1 MLEVFFDN
9 PKVFSFFS
17 ELLSS
22 EKDESPAFRI
32 LVDLGVSPE
41 GGGDILKGFVFL
53 GILSETRNFLDTHL
67 FKINRDAPATLAVLM
82 FDDIIEKITKAK
94 LLNDGD
100 SEEISIE
107 RIVVDEDISLD
118 DFLKMLENGL
128 YEFKSKLI

>member
-9 PKVFSFFS
+9 PKVFSFFR
-17 ELLSS
+17 ELLNS
-22 EKDESPAFRI
+22 EKDEISAFRI
-32 LVDLGVSPE
+32 LFDLGVSPE
-41 GGGDILKGFVFL
+41 EGADILKDFVFL

-82 FDDIIEKITKAK
+82 FDDIIEKITKIK

-100 SEEISIE
+100 SEEISIDH
-107 RIVVDEDISLD
+107 IVVDKDMSLE

-128 YEFKSKLI
+128 

>member
-9 PKVFSFFS
+9 PKVFSFFR
-17 ELLSS
+17 ELLNS
-22 EKDESPAFRI
+22 EKDEIPAFRI
-32 LVDLGVSPE
+32 LFDLGVSPE
-41 GGGDILKGFVFL
+41 EGADILKDFVFL

-82 FDDIIEKITKAK
+82 FDDIIEKITKIK

-107 RIVVDEDISLD
+107 RIVVDEDMSLD
-118 DFLKMLENGL
+118 DFFKILENGL
-128 YEFKSKLI
+128 

>member
-9 PKVFSFFS
+9 PKVFSFFR
-17 ELLSS
+17 ELLNS
-22 EKDESPAFRI
+22 EKDEIPAFRI
-32 LVDLGVSPE
+32 LFDLGVSPE
-41 GGGDILKGFVFL
+41 EGADILKDFVFL

-128 YEFKSKLI
+128 

>member
-9 PKVFSFFS
+9 PKVFSFFR
-17 ELLSS
+17 ELLNS
-22 EKDESPAFRI
+22 EKDEIPAFRI
-32 LVDLGVSPE
+32 LFDLGVSPE
-41 GGGDILKGFVFL
+41 EGADILKDFVFL

-82 FDDIIEKITKAK
+82 FDDIIEKITKIK

-100 SEEISIE
+100 SEEISIDH
-107 RIVVDEDISLD
+107 IVVDKDMSLE

-128 YEFKSKLI
+128 

>member
-9 PKVFSFFS
+9 PKAFSFFR

-22 EKDESPAFRI
+22 EKDEIPAFRI
-32 LVDLGVSPE
+32 LFDLGVSPE
-41 GGGDILKGFVFL
+41 EGADILKGFVFL

-82 FDDIIEKITKAK
+82 FDDIIEKITKIK

-100 SEEISIE
+100 SEEISIDH
-107 RIVVDEDISLD
+107 IVVDKDMSLE
-118 DFLKMLENGL
+118 DFLKILENGL
-128 YEFKSKLI
+128 

>member
-9 PKVFSFFS
+9 PKVFSFFR
-17 ELLSS
+17 ELLGS
-22 EKDESPAFRI
+22 EKDEIPAFRI
-32 LVDLGVSPE
+32 LFDLGVSPE
-41 GGGDILKGFVFL
+41 EGADILKDFVFL

-128 YEFKSKLI
+128 

>member
-9 PKVFSFFS
+9 PKVFSFFR
-17 ELLSS
+17 ELLNS
-22 EKDESPAFRI
+22 EKDEISAFRI
-32 LVDLGVSPE
+32 LFDLGVSPE
-41 GGGDILKGFVFL
+41 EGADILKDFVFL

-82 FDDIIEKITKAK
+82 FDDIIEKITKIK

-100 SEEISIE
+100 SEKISIDH
-107 RIVVDEDISLD
+107 IVVDKDMSLE

-128 YEFKSKLI
+128 

>member
-9 PKVFSFFS
+9 PKVFSFFR
-17 ELLSS
+17 ELLNS
-22 EKDESPAFRI
+22 EKDEIPAFRI
-32 LVDLGVSPE
+32 LFDLGVSPE
-41 GGGDILKGFVFL
+41 EGADILKDFVFL

-82 FDDIIEKITKAK
+82 FDDIIEKITKIK

-100 SEEISIE
+100 SEKISIDH
-107 RIVVDEDISLD
+107 IVVDKDMSLE

-128 YEFKSKLI
+128 

>member
-9 PKVFSFFS
+9 PEVFSFFR
-17 ELLSS
+17 ELLNS
-22 EKDESPAFRI
+22 EKDEISAFRI
-32 LVDLGVSPE
+32 LFDLGVSPE
-41 GGGDILKGFVFL
+41 EGADILKDFVFL

-100 SEEISIE
+100 DEEISIE
-107 RIVVDEDISLD
+107 RIVVDKNMSLD
-118 DFLKMLENGL
+118 DFLKILENGL
-128 YEFKSKLI
+128 

>member
-9 PKVFSFFS
+9 PKVFSFFR
-17 ELLSS
+17 ELLNS
-22 EKDESPAFRI
+22 EKDEIPAFRI
-32 LVDLGVSPE
+32 LFDLGVSPE
-41 GGGDILKGFVFL
+41 EGADILKDFVFL

-82 FDDIIEKITKAK
+82 FDDIIEKITKIK

-100 SEEISIE
+100 SEEISIDH
-107 RIVVDEDISLD
+107 IVVDRDMSLE

-128 YEFKSKLI
+128 

>member
-9 PKVFSFFS
+9 PKVFSFFR
-17 ELLSS
+17 ELLNS
-22 EKDESPAFRI
+22 EKDEIPAFRI
-32 LVDLGVSPE
+32 LFDLGISPE
-41 GGGDILKGFVFL
+41 EGADILKDFVFL

-107 RIVVDEDISLD
+107 RIVVDKDMSLD

-128 YEFKSKLI
+128 

>member
-9 PKVFSFFS
+9 PEVFSFFR
-17 ELLSS
+17 ELINS
-22 EKDESPAFRI
+22 EKDEIPAFRI
-32 LVDLGVSPE
+32 LFDLGVSPE
-41 GGGDILKGFVFL
+41 EGADILKDFVFL

-82 FDDIIEKITKAK
+82 FDDIIEKIIKIK

-107 RIVVDEDISLD
+107 RIVVDKDMSLD

-128 YEFKSKLI
+128 

>member
-9 PKVFSFFS
+9 PKVFSFFR
-17 ELLSS
+17 ELLNS
-22 EKDESPAFRI
+22 EKDEIPAFRI
-32 LVDLGVSPE
+32 LFDLGVSSKE
-41 GGGDILKGFVFL
+41 GADILKDFVFL

-82 FDDIIEKITKAK
+82 FDDIIEKITKIK

-100 SEEISIE
+100 DEEISIE
-107 RIVVDEDISLD
+107 RIVVDKDMSLD

-128 YEFKSKLI
+128 

>member
-9 PKVFSFFS
+9 PKVFSFFR

-22 EKDESPAFRI
+22 EKDEIPAFRI
-32 LVDLGVSPE
+32 LFDLGVSLEE
-41 GGGDILKGFVFL
+41 GADILKGFVFL

-82 FDDIIEKITKAK
+82 FDDIIEKITKVK

-100 SEEISIE
+100 SEEISIDH
-107 RIVVDEDISLD
+107 IVVDKDMSLE

-128 YEFKSKLI
+128 

>member
-9 PKVFSFFS
+9 PKVFSFFR
-17 ELLSS
+17 ELLNS
-22 EKDESPAFRI
+22 EKDEIPAFRI
-32 LVDLGVSPE
+32 LFDLGISPE
-41 GGGDILKGFVFL
+41 EGADILKDFVFL

-67 FKINRDAPATLAVLM
+67 FKINRNAPATLAVLM
-82 FDDIIEKITKAK
+82 FDDVIEKITKAK

-107 RIVVDEDISLD
+107 RIVVDKDMSLD

-128 YEFKSKLI
+128 

>member
-9 PKVFSFFS
+9 PKVFSFFR

-22 EKDESPAFRI
+22 EKDEIPAFRI
-32 LVDLGVSPE
+32 LFDLGVSPE
-41 GGGDILKGFVFL
+41 EGADILKDFVFL

-82 FDDIIEKITKAK
+82 FDDIIEKITKIK

-100 SEEISIE
+100 SEEISIDH
-107 RIVVDEDISLD
+107 IVVDKDMSLE
-118 DFLKMLENGL
+118 DFLKILENGL
-128 YEFKSKLI
+128 

>member
-9 PKVFSFFS
+9 PKVFSFFR
-17 ELLSS
+17 ELLNS
-22 EKDESPAFRI
+22 EKDEISAFRI
-32 LVDLGVSPE
+32 LFDLGVSPE
-41 GGGDILKGFVFL
+41 EGADILKDFVFL

-100 SEEISIE
+100 SEDISIE
-107 RIVVDEDISLD
+107 RIVVDENMSLD
-118 DFLKMLENGL
+118 DFFKILENGL
-128 YEFKSKLI
+128 

>member
-9 PKVFSFFS
+9 PKVFSFFR
-17 ELLSS
+17 ELLNS
-22 EKDESPAFRI
+22 EKDEVPAFRI
-32 LVDLGVSPE
+32 LFDLGVSPE
-41 GGGDILKGFVFL
+41 EGADILKDFVFL

-100 SEEISIE
+100 SEEISIDH
-107 RIVVDEDISLD
+107 IVVDKDMSLE
-118 DFLKMLENGL
+118 DFLKILENGL
-128 YEFKSKLI
+128 

>member
-1 MLEVFFDN
+1 
-9 PKVFSFFS
+9 
-17 ELLSS
+17 
-22 EKDESPAFRI
+22 
-32 LVDLGVSPE
+32 
-41 GGGDILKGFVFL
+41 
-53 GILSETRNFLDTHL
+53 
-67 FKINRDAPATLAVLM
+67 M

-128 YEFKSKLI
+128 